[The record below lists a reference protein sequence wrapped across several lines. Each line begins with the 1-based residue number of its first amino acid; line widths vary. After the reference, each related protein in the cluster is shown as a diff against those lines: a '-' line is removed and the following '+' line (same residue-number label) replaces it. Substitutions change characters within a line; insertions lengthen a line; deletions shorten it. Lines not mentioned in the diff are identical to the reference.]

1 MEKLQ
6 DNIELERAA
15 AIAYDN
21 LKESSRNEITN
32 SLKRVLNDSLPQKYE
47 VLPIVGDPKKYY
59 ILNVDEYKVIF
70 EHEPDMLHVHAIL
83 SGSFGK

>member
-6 DNIELERAA
+6 DNIELKRAA

-21 LKESSRNEITN
+21 LKESSRNEISD
-32 SLKRVLNDSLPQKYE
+32 SLKHILSDNLPLQYE
-47 VLPIVGDPKKYY
+47 LLPIVGDSKKYY
-59 ILNVDEYKVIF
+59 VLNVSEYKVIF